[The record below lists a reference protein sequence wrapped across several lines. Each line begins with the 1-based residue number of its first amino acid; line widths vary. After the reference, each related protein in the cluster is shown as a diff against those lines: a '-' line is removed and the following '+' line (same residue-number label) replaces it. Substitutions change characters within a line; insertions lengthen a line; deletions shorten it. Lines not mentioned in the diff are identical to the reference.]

1 MTRLIFVDHYA
12 VVPFP
17 DASFSHL
24 ARIFEIGATPRA
36 LGRIAPDFFDEMVT
50 ITNQSSNPEDIEY
63 RLSIPHGVIKGVLQ
77 LGTFSEETI
86 AKHSDV
92 RDAEGTERSDLEK
105 ELVGVQSFLFKG
117 DYRFHAPDETP
128 LVLGRTVPK
137 DAPSGLYPY
146 EDAAYAM
153 IRTMMRALRDSRKL
167 TPETIAEERPNPYFY
182 LDRFGH
188 VGTAV
193 RDMRLAH
200 IRAGDA
206 SLGEFGAWMHQQREG
221 IANTFE
227 ITQVYTSVRRLFR
240 QLESVS
246 ANSILHSL
254 VEVFNVLAPPKNDR
268 LEYMYRRPR
277 PAVAGETAQA

>member
-1 MTRLIFVDHYA
+1 MTRLLFVDHYT

-24 ARIFEIGATPRA
+24 ARLFEMGATPRA
-36 LGRIAPDFFDEMVT
+36 LQRIVPEFFDEGVT
-50 ITNQSSNPEDIEY
+50 VTNQSSHPPDIEY
-63 RLSIPHGVIKGVLQ
+63 RLTLPHGVVKGVVR
-77 LGTFSEETI
+77 LGTFSKEII
-86 AKHSDV
+86 AKHADV

-105 ELVGVQSFLFKG
+105 ELVGVQSFLVHG

-146 EDAAYAM
+146 DDATYAL
-153 IRTMMRALRDSRKL
+153 IRTMMRALRDGRKL

-200 IRAGDA
+200 VKAGDA
-206 SLGEFGAWMHQQREG
+206 PLGEFGAWMHQQREG
-221 IANTFE
+221 IADTFDVA
-227 ITQVYTSVRRLFR
+227 QAYTTVKRLYK

-246 ANSILHSL
+246 ADGILHSL
-254 VEVFNVLAPPKNDR
+254 VDVFNELAPPKNNR
-268 LEYMYRRPR
+268 LDYMYRRSR
-277 PAVAGETAQA
+277 PAVAVETAQA